1 MKSVFVWEKRS
12 IGSHAD
18 KLMHFFL
25 VFARRWL
32 RGTVNDI
39 CRGLIEGKDYE
50 VHEAVMVL

>member
-32 RGTVNDI
+32 RDTVNDI